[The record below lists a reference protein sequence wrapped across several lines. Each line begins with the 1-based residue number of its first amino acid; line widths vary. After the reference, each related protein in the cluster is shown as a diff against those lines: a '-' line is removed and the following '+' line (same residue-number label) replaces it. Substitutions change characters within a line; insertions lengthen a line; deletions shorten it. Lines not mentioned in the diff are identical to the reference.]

1 MASKL
6 QVVDGDGHLV
16 TDIAAVASRM
26 PQEYLNRATGSS
38 LGNIFPPIDHLH
50 ARPSRSRRRPGRS
63 RRSASRS
70 G

>member
-38 LGNIFPPIDHLH
+38 LGTSS
-50 ARPSRSRRRPGRS
+50 RPSTTSMPPSPSRRRRGRF